1 MSIIK
6 RAALASAMVSVLVMG
21 VATTAYSKTSTTSG
35 VFTADTTTV
44 TAGSIINLSILGLNA
59 QGKVD
64 TQGQQYGSRIVAM
77 VTSAQGKVQAEGDSG
92 LTDQEGQFE
101 ATVADEGGATRY
113 VRLNAGV
120 AKLSIYYPVETG
132 GSTDNVTITLQEVIE
147 DSTGGGTEVNVIDNT
162 EKVITINQADQTVK
176 LLDIV
181 GFSKGNADKMGL
193 SDSALIDES
202 NGAISVYSK
211 QINAFYVGAYNGI
224 YGGIDGAM
232 TAGEEGGQVTVVA
245 YRKYNI
251 RHEFVDGKTSNKIAT
266 DTTTSISK
274 SELKKDANGEPEV
287 TIEEGSYVQRLS
299 DGVLLKVTLVN
310 GKPEQ
315 DPNGDIVIVADTRSS
330 TTIKKSALVPEGNE
344 PKVLSRKAYVT
355 EVSILNGIITGIIG
369 THPVILDDLNK
380 PLEDEQGDIIIGG
393 YELPITSSTQVFD
406 DATLAD
412 DYGTPITGLQ
422 DETGTPDTA
431 SRRGVR
437 NGNQPVVTNS
447 IIDGVFVLGDPL
459 TPVVYGEEPNP
470 AINGPIE
477 LTLRP
482 TLGNDDPILV
492 LGEMVKGVANFS
504 IPSSVNKAKLYYM
517 EAKLELGGTSISSVD
532 LYNNDTLLVR
542 PVDIAVKLELY
553 SQKKTIANMV
563 DTSGTTTPFT
573 PQGTEVWACV
583 LDKYGNKTETAE
595 GKTVSLKEESGSSLF
610 KEAAINELLTIG
622 VNASCSSKVLLG
634 VSSMRADQTG
644 ATKLIAS
651 DTANKLTQSEP
662 VDLKVVSQQLK
673 ASQTSYF
680 AGAFDAGKSIMVDS
694 GGAFEIAKYV
704 IEGNGTISPN
714 GNTVSGATATTFTI
728 EVIKG
733 GTEKVN
739 AVLSKGEKLLGIR
752 FQKATKGNEEYLI
765 SDENALYGEVVV
777 LSDLAADI
785 IPASPSKYE
794 MLDGHG
800 QPLLSMEAIRKETAD
815 LPRAIV
821 LFNENNLKLTDNYDN
836 RVGHSDPLNLKSVN
850 SECEQGDCSID
861 YRANDL
867 GNDIYG
873 LTYDPAKFS
882 GEEEV
887 SFTFK
892 EPDLTGS
899 NVAVLVSILP
909 ELDDILLDVESN
921 KIPSNGVVPVKVTT
935 WDQQDPSKP
944 FESEEGLFLT
954 VTAPTD
960 VVVRV
965 KSVDADGT
973 EKGPIATDG
982 KIHWSDE
989 RSRMILAVNVTG
1001 ATTGTFT
1008 LTVRSGDGDI
1018 TATQEFEITST
1029 FEEFKVE
1036 PTEVTVISGQTAS
1049 VTIAG
1054 GSGSYSVAS
1063 DDETVA
1069 SAAINEDGT
1078 TVTVTAA
1085 EVEEAAD
1092 TTVTITDDDSSK
1104 TVTIAVSV
1112 IAPANEEECQGEGN
1126 VYVDGECKQL
1136 PPTGGVEGGSSAI
1149 GPDGFTTSDAEF
1161 SGGWTDSGTY
1171 SSSLEL
1177 QNGTDVT
1184 LTQVIRFDSAHD
1196 DEEVEI
1202 IAVLDLLM
1210 PPTGIGGV
1218 HYWYIVSGTRG
1229 FVGPTLGLDMGDI
1242 DALETHTVVADEP
1255 KVMGPYLFE
1264 DLSLGDLVGDFNFY
1278 FGYRVVDGDG
1288 TIYFSG
1294 VPSTL
1299 KARGK

>member
-1 MSIIK
+1 
-6 RAALASAMVSVLVMG
+6 MVSVLVLG

-64 TQGQQYGSRIVAM
+64 TQGEQYGSRIVAM
-77 VTSAQGKVQAEGDSG
+77 VTSAQGKVQALGESG
-92 LTDQEGQFE
+92 LTKDEGKFE

-113 VRLNAGV
+113 VKLNAGV

-147 DSTGGGTEVNVIDNT
+147 NSTTGGGGTEVNVIDST
-162 EKVITINQADQTVK
+162 EKVITINLADQTVK

-181 GFSKGNADKMGL
+181 GFTRGNADNKMGS
-193 SDSALIDES
+193 SDSAIILDDGTVKVYDES
-202 NGAISVYSK
+202 
-211 QINAFYVGAYNGI
+211 QNAFLVAKESVGGSKI
-224 YGGIDGAM
+224 VGGGVYGGIDGAM

-245 YRKYNI
+245 YRNYNI
-251 RHEFVDGKTSNKIAT
+251 RHNLVDGKGTTNYVAAIGDAISESGLKEDASGNVVVQT
-266 DTTTSISK
+266 DSSGNYV
-274 SELKKDANGEPEV
+274 KDDSGKRYN
-287 TIEEGSYVQRLS
+287 
-299 DGVLLKVTLVN
+299 VLLDDNTGELLKDGSGNIVTTESPKEDVSDLLNGVELVDVIGNPKDEN
-310 GKPEQ
+310 GNP
-315 DPNGDIVIVADTRSS
+315 S
-330 TTIKKSALVPEGNE
+330 TT
-344 PKVLSRKAYVT
+344 
-355 EVSILNGIITGIIG
+355 
-369 THPVILDDLNK
+369 
-380 PLEDEQGDIIIGG
+380 
-393 YELPITSSTQVFD
+393 
-406 DATLAD
+406 
-412 DYGTPITGLQ
+412 Q
-422 DETGTPDTA
+422 DETGTPSSTR
-431 SRRGVR
+431 SGVR
-437 NGNQPVVTNS
+437 SSKIYVTNS
-447 IIDGVFVLGDPL
+447 IIDGVFVLGDPQ

-482 TLGNDDPILV
+482 VYGNDEPILV
-492 LGEMVKGVANFS
+492 PGEMVKGVATFS
-504 IPSSVNKAKLYYM
+504 IPSSVNKAAIYYM

-542 PVDIAVKLELY
+542 PVDIAVKLELH
-553 SQKKTIANMV
+553 SQMKTIANM
-563 DTSGTTTPFT
+563 SGVA
-573 PQGTEVWACV
+573 GTQVHVCV
-583 LDKYGNKTETAE
+583 LDKYGNQTKTAE
-595 GKTVSLKEESGSSLF
+595 LKTVSLKEESGSSLF

-622 VNASCSSKVLLG
+622 AKASCSISKPLD
-634 VSSMRADQTG
+634 VSDMRADQTG

-651 DTANKLTQSEP
+651 DTASKLTQSEP
-662 VDLKVVSQQLK
+662 VDLKVVSQQLE
-673 ASQTSYF
+673 AIQTPYF
-680 AGAFDAGKSIMVDS
+680 AAAFDAGKSIMVDS
-694 GGAFEIAKYV
+694 GGAFQITKKI
-704 IEGNGTISPN
+704 IESTGAVAGGKTLSN
-714 GNTVSGATATTFTI
+714 ATATTFTI
-728 EVIKG
+728 EVING
-733 GTEKVN
+733 GYEKVN

-752 FQKATKGNEEYLI
+752 FQKATWGNEEYLI

-777 LSDLAADI
+777 SSDVADDI

-800 QPLLSMEAIRKETAD
+800 QALSSMEAIRKETAE
-815 LPRAIV
+815 LPRSIV

-836 RVGHSDPLNLKSVN
+836 RVGNSDPLNLKSVN
-850 SECEQGDCSID
+850 GECEQGDCSID

-892 EPDLTGS
+892 EPDLMGS

-909 ELDDILLDVESN
+909 ELNDILLDVESN
-921 KIPSNGVVPVKVTT
+921 KIPSNGVVPVRVTT
-935 WDQQDPSKP
+935 WDQQEPSKP

-1018 TATQEFEITST
+1018 TATQDFEITST

-1036 PTEVTVISGQTAS
+1036 PAEVTVVSGQSAS

-1054 GSGSYSVAS
+1054 GSGSYTVAS
-1063 DDETVA
+1063 EDETVA

-1085 EVEEAAD
+1085 EVEEAAN

-1112 IAPANEEECQGEGN
+1112 IAPANEEECQAEGN
-1126 VYVDGECKQL
+1126 VYDDGNCQQL
-1136 PPTGGVEGGSSAI
+1136 PDTGGEGGEGSTAVDAN
-1149 GPDGFTTSDAEF
+1149 GNLTTSAAEF
-1161 SGGWTDSGTY
+1161 SGGWTNTGTY
-1171 SSSLEL
+1171 ATSVEISKDGG
-1177 QNGTDVT
+1177 NVDAV
-1184 LTQVIRFDSAHD
+1184 QVIRFDPAHVGQ
-1196 DEEVEI
+1196 EVDI
-1202 IAVLDLLM
+1202 ILILAVQLQPTFGSIYWWYVVDT
-1210 PPTGIGGV
+1210 TGI
-1218 HYWYIVSGTRG
+1218 
-1229 FVGPTLGLDMGDI
+1229 VGPTLTLDIAGI
-1242 DALETHTVVADEP
+1242 EALETHTVVADEP
-1255 KVMGPYLFE
+1255 KVMGLYKFE
-1264 DLSLGDLVGDFNFY
+1264 DLALGIVADFMSY
-1278 FGYRVVDGDG
+1278 FGYRTSDG
-1288 TIYFSG
+1288 TVIFSG
-1294 VPSTL
+1294 EPITL
-1299 KARGK
+1299 KVR

>member
-77 VTSAQGKVQAEGDSG
+77 VTSAQGKVQAEGESG
-92 LTDQEGQFE
+92 LTDQEGKFE
-101 ATVADEGGATRY
+101 ATTADEGGATRY
-113 VRLNAGV
+113 IKLNAGV
-120 AKLSIYYPVETG
+120 AKLNIFYPVETG
-132 GSTDNVTITLQEVIE
+132 GSTDNVTITLQEVIPTVE
-147 DSTGGGTEVNVIDNT
+147 GGVDVKVIDST
-162 EKVITINQADQTVK
+162 EKVITINLADQTVK

-181 GFSKGNADKMGL
+181 GFTKGNADKMGM
-193 SDSALIDES
+193 SDSAEIVGDGTVFVHDKDDPFSFL
-202 NGAISVYSK
+202 AA
-211 QINAFYVGAYNGI
+211 AFNGI

-245 YRKYNI
+245 YKKYNI
-251 RHEFVDGKTSNKIAT
+251 RHNLVKKYTNYQISVIEQTRRRTVKKGSVVSSYSITGTSTPPYVVDGSAT
-266 DTTTSISK
+266 AT
-274 SELKKDANGEPEV
+274 
-287 TIEEGSYVQRLS
+287 
-299 DGVLLKVTLVN
+299 KVTTVSKFGN
-310 GKPEQ
+310 KVDKDGKLEVPIEV
-315 DPNGDIVIVADTRSS
+315 P
-330 TTIKKSALVPEGNE
+330 IK
-344 PKVLSRKAYVT
+344 
-355 EVSILNGIITGIIG
+355 
-369 THPVILDDLNK
+369 
-380 PLEDEQGDIIIGG
+380 
-393 YELPITSSTQVFD
+393 
-406 DATLAD
+406 
-412 DYGTPITGLQ
+412 
-422 DETGTPDTA
+422 
-431 SRRGVR
+431 
-437 NGNQPVVTNS
+437 VTNS
-447 IIDGVFVLGDPL
+447 SGIAWQDELGNPTDAQGNLIDELGNPITQQDDPGNPGTARKGVRAAGEIFITDSFIDGVSVLGAPL
-459 TPVVYGEEPNP
+459 TPVVYGEELNT

-482 TLGNDDPILV
+482 VFGNDDPILV
-492 LGEMVKGVANFS
+492 PGEMVKGVATFS
-504 IPSSVNKAKLYYM
+504 IPSSVNKAALYYM
-517 EAKLELGGTSISSVD
+517 EAKLELGETSISSVD

-542 PVDIAVKLELY
+542 PVDTAVKLELY
-553 SQKKTIANMV
+553 SQKKTIANMM
-563 DTSGTTTPFT
+563 DTSGTTSFIPAGVT
-573 PQGTEVWACV
+573 GTQVHVCV
-583 LDKYGNKTETAE
+583 LDKYGNLTTTAE
-595 GKTVSLKEESGSSLF
+595 QKTVSLKEESGSSLF

-622 VNASCSSKVLLG
+622 AKASCSISKPLD
-634 VSSMRADQTG
+634 VSDMRADQTG

-651 DTANKLTQSEP
+651 DTENKLTQSEP
-662 VDLKVVSQQLK
+662 VDLKVVSQQLE

-680 AGAFDAGKSIMVDS
+680 TVNAPFDAGKSIMVGD
-694 GGAFEIAKYV
+694 GGAFEITKKI
-704 IEGNGTISPN
+704 IESTGAVAGGKTLSD
-714 GNTVSGATATTFTI
+714 ATATTFTI
-728 EVIKG
+728 KVIKG
-733 GTEKVN
+733 GGEEVN
-739 AVLSKGEKLLGIR
+739 AVLSKAEKLLGIR
-752 FQKATKGNEEYLI
+752 FQKATSGNEKYLI

-777 LSDLAADI
+777 SSDVAADI
-785 IPASPSKYE
+785 KHASPSKYE

-800 QPLLSMEAIRKETAD
+800 QALSSMEAVRKETAE
-815 LPRAIV
+815 LPSSIV
-821 LFNENNLKLTDNYDN
+821 LFNENNLKLTDNYGN
-836 RVGHSDPLNLKSVN
+836 WVGNSDPLNLKSVN
-850 SECEQGDCSID
+850 GECKQGECSAD

-873 LTYDPAKFS
+873 ITYDPAKFS

-887 SFTFK
+887 SFTFR

-909 ELDDILLDVESN
+909 ELNDILLDVESN
-921 KIPSNGVVPVKVTT
+921 KIPSNGVVPVRVTT
-935 WDQQDPSKP
+935 WDQQEPSKP

-1036 PTEVTVISGQTAS
+1036 PAEVTVVSGQSAS

-1054 GSGSYSVAS
+1054 GSGSYTVAS
-1063 DDETVA
+1063 EDETVA

-1085 EVEEAAD
+1085 EVEEAAN

-1112 IAPANEEECQGEGN
+1112 IAPANEEECQAEGN
-1126 VYVDGECKQL
+1126 VYDDGNCQQL
-1136 PPTGGVEGGSSAI
+1136 PDTGGEGGEGSTAVDAN
-1149 GPDGFTTSDAEF
+1149 GNLTTSAAEF
-1161 SGGWTDSGTY
+1161 SGGWTDSTGAYAT
-1171 SSSLEL
+1171 SVEISKDGG
-1177 QNGTDVT
+1177 NVDAV
-1184 LTQVIRFDSAHD
+1184 QVIRFDPAHVGQ
-1196 DEEVEI
+1196 EVDI
-1202 IAVLDLLM
+1202 ILILAVQLQPTFGSIYWWYVVDT
-1210 PPTGIGGV
+1210 TGI
-1218 HYWYIVSGTRG
+1218 
-1229 FVGPTLGLDMGDI
+1229 VGPTLTLDIAGI
-1242 DALETHTVVADEP
+1242 EALETHTVVADEP
-1255 KVMGPYLFE
+1255 KVMGLYKFE
-1264 DLSLGDLVGDFNFY
+1264 DLALGIVADFMSY
-1278 FGYRVVDGDG
+1278 FGYRTNDG

-1294 VPSTL
+1294 EPITL
-1299 KARGK
+1299 KVR